1 MAINSKEKL
10 IAQLRESFGHIV
22 YAHKTHEK
30 MADIYHSIDKRI
42 KSWQLILSVVVT
54 SGIVTTIGFEM
65 YGKDNMWIK
74 ILSAA
79 VSFALMLLTT
89 YMRNGNYS
97 QLSQQHK
104 ETAADLW
111 LLREKYLCLLA
122 DYEAGLAAEQ
132 ETIKRRDRI
141 NDELSAIYKNAP
153 RTTRCAY
160 EKARKALKENEE
172 MTFSDEEIDAF
183 LPETLRKIYK

>member
-1 MAINSKEKL
+1 MAANSNEVL
-10 IAQLRESFGHIV
+10 LAQLRESFGHIV
-22 YAHKTHEK
+22 YTHKTHEK
-30 MADIYHSIDKRI
+30 MADIYQQKDVSIK
-42 KSWQLILSVVVT
+42 KWQLILSVVVT
-54 SGIVTTIGFEM
+54 SGIVAAIGTEIC
-65 YGKDNMWIK
+65 GNSNIWIK
-74 ILSAA
+74 IISAV
-79 VSFALMLLTT
+79 VSFALALLTAIV
-89 YMRNGNYS
+89 RNSNYA
-97 QLSQQHK
+97 QLVQQHR

-132 ETIKRRDRI
+132 ETIKRRDKL

>member
-65 YGKDNMWIK
+65 YGKDNMWISGK
-74 ILSAA
+74 VYRPLPYREGLNEIIKA
-79 VSFALMLLTT
+79 
-89 YMRNGNYS
+89 
-97 QLSQQHK
+97 
-104 ETAADLW
+104 LW

-132 ETIKRRDRI
+132 ETIKRRDKL